1 MYVKYRALKM
11 HPASFSFTPA
21 IQTHKARKVLP
32 LSSVLPLEVPHHTLP
47 YAGSQMQDFTYISHT
62 SAAYVADTAFRRET
76 KNFTISLP
84 YDRTFQK
91 VSTGHL
97 EQHPFL
103 HLLLYLQISSY
114 HGVASDPTLVMPKWA
129 YTDMRNS
136 LHLRYLF
143 LLWKHIP

>member
-1 MYVKYRALKM
+1 MYVKYRALKL

-32 LSSVLPLEVPHHTLP
+32 LSSVLPLEVPHHTLR

-84 YDRTFQK
+84 YDNISKSKHWAPWTAPFPTP
-91 VSTGHL
+91 STL
-97 EQHPFL
+97 LTDQFL
-103 HLLLYLQISSY
+103 PWCCIRSNLSNAQ
-114 HGVASDPTLVMPKWA
+114 WA